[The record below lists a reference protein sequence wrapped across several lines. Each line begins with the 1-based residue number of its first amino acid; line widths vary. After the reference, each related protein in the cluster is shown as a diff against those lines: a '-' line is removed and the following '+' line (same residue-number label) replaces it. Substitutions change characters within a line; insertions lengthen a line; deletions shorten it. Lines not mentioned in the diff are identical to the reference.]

1 MPVRGF
7 GAKNV
12 VFCGMRS
19 PAAAAAR
26 ISSTVTGRRSTA
38 ASALPFADLRRRRV
52 AASLR

>member
-12 VFCGMRS
+12 VFSGMRRS
-19 PAAAAAR
+19 AAAAAR
-26 ISSTVTGRRSTA
+26 MVSTVTGRSSTA
-38 ASALPFADLRRRRV
+38 ASASPFSTWAATV